1 LSISLPNEPRMAINA
16 VPELACGQEAILQLS
31 FLKNTNGTYVMNPV
45 GTYVL
50 GFSFQGTLFDGYEV
64 TLKDAFANTETVLAE
79 GGSYSFT
86 VTNDPLSLSENRFKI
101 YFNGRKP
108 RLDLAIEAPALVCD
122 ESVASM
128 VIKSTQAGYTYQLIS
143 NGLPA
148 GEPKISAGGDLSFS
162 IQSKQLVAGSNTI
175 SAQVTG
181 TCVNEFLTNT
191 VEVNRSLVNI
201 PKPIDGSR
209 CLAGKVTLRASGASA
224 EEVYY
229 WYDSPESTTAI
240 GVGAEFETPVLKESR
255 SYFVAINSSTGCE
268 SKREEVRA
276 LVSNYEPAEI
286 TIVDGSLLQ
295 SNYPEGNQWLFNNE
309 VIAGATDDTYRPT
322 QSGLYGL
329 RVRVG
334 DCTAEAE
341 IQFLVT
347 AIEEMHNSGMDVFPN
362 PFINTLYLRSVREAG
377 ENVIATVMDGQG
389 KLVGQYRVMINPADR
404 TGSLDLAHLPDGLY
418 LITLT
423 GNNSAWTFKVI
434 KTDSKK

>member
-1 LSISLPNEPRMAINA
+1 
-16 VPELACGQEAILQLS
+16 
-31 FLKNTNGTYVMNPV
+31 
-45 GTYVL
+45 
-50 GFSFQGTLFDGYEV
+50 
-64 TLKDAFANTETVLAE
+64 
-79 GGSYSFT
+79 
-86 VTNDPLSLSENRFKI
+86 
-101 YFNGRKP
+101 
-108 RLDLAIEAPALVCD
+108 
-122 ESVASM
+122 M

-209 CLAGKVTLRASGASA
+209 CLAGKVTLRASGASG

-347 AIEEMHNSGMDVFPN
+347 AIEEMHTSGIDVFPN
-362 PFINTLYLRSVREAG
+362 PFINTVHFRATRERSAYV
-377 ENVIATVMDGQG
+377 NATVLDSQG
-389 KLVGQYRVMINPADR
+389 KVMGEYPVVVNPLDK
-404 TGSLDLAHLPDGLY
+404 TGSINLERLPDGLY
-418 LITLT
+418 LINLE
-423 GNNSAWTFKVI
+423 GEDWSSSHKVV
-434 KTDSKK
+434 KYTSGR